1 MAAME
6 TVEAQKRGMVCVYYL
21 LDAVNFS
28 SVTGSLRSTMP
39 VHIASLHLCYNDLQQ
54 YALVCMGVYAL
65 NHQTKVRFRPHYGKW
80 IHASSSGKRIGVMRP
95 IMLNSNGCPP
105 NLRL

>member
-1 MAAME
+1 MSFYIFLAAME
-6 TVEAQKRGMVCVYYL
+6 TVEAQKQGMVCVYYL

-28 SVTGSLRSTMP
+28 SVTGNLRSIMP

-65 NHQTKVRFRPHYGKW
+65 NQQTKVRFRPHYGKLMYTT
-80 IHASSSGKRIGVMRP
+80 SSCEIS
-95 IMLNSNGCPP
+95 SE
-105 NLRL
+105 